1 MTPGRI
7 AARLLHPL
15 AWHRMDLRGRL
26 MWLAMLPVLVF
37 AVVWGSYV
45 IRQRDADLAAQLQ
58 QRAQLLARQLAV
70 AADYG
75 IFSFN
80 QAALDNIALGVL
92 RESSVISA
100 TIIAADGRV
109 LATRHAPAQGQAIPP
124 GQLQAMLEASRR
136 GGGGGVSEHNAHWVA
151 HLEPVRTPLLDVDDL
166 PEAAHPQRHAPP
178 PGHVIVQVST
188 RSIRTE
194 LFDFGLRV
202 MVLLAGVLLSG
213 WVMARRISTSL
224 DQRIQA
230 VVQAAQKIGAG
241 HIGIRL
247 PASAIP
253 SFARLSQDINGM
265 AEQLEQSRQ
274 RLEQRVLEATQA
286 LREQRDAAEQANR
299 DKTRFLAA
307 ASHDLRQPLH
317 AMGLFLDTLA
327 RSPLTA
333 QQASVLGHA
342 RTASGAASE
351 MLTTLLDY
359 SRLEAGVVQAH
370 DAPFA
375 VQPLLSALEQEFGPQ
390 ADAAALVYRTRETTA
405 AALADKALVDLV
417 MRNFISNA
425 LRYTRTGGLL
435 IACRARSGRL
445 ALEVWD
451 TGCGIA
457 PEHQQEV
464 FKEFHQLGNPE
475 RDRRKGLGLGLA
487 IVQRLAQAM
496 HTQVEVRSRLGR
508 GSVFRL
514 WLTPWRGALVDEAV
528 ASAHDGASLV
538 GRRVLVV
545 DDDEPVRLGMQSLLA
560 SWGCH
565 CVCAE
570 SAADALARL
579 HQMPQPDVVV
589 TDFRLRHEETGKQVL
604 QALRSTLGLMVP
616 AIIMTGDTSPQRL
629 RDAQSTSALLLH
641 KPVSTGQLR
650 DAITLLL
657 QQAPAAWLPE
667 DHTTAVEP

>member
-1 MTPGRI
+1 MHHALAR
-7 AARLLHPL
+7 AARNWRS
-15 AWHRMDLRGRL
+15 AWHEALRWERDAVLAEQVLLLRRNFPVTLWASLITSVGTVWVMSLGMPMAPMLWWLASHVAVVTLVYLTLRPLPRPGHGPRSDARRLLACMTGMGLTWGSLGGVALWQGQGSDAVVYAIGILSTVSAGALGLGAPLLRGYMIYL
-26 MWLAMLPVLVF
+26 TCTISSVLVAL
-37 AVVWGSYV
+37 AVVGGPIALPGCVMVAVYYLLTALHA
-45 IRQRDADLAAQLQ
+45 RNLARAARDSIELRFDNERLVTQL
-58 QRAQLLARQLAV
+58 RAQTDRA
-70 AADYG
+70 
-75 IFSFN
+75 
-80 QAALDNIALGVL
+80 
-92 RESSVISA
+92 
-100 TIIAADGRV
+100 
-109 LATRHAPAQGQAIPP
+109 
-124 GQLQAMLEASRR
+124 
-136 GGGGGVSEHNAHWVA
+136 
-151 HLEPVRTPLLDVDDL
+151 
-166 PEAAHPQRHAPP
+166 
-178 PGHVIVQVST
+178 
-188 RSIRTE
+188 
-194 LFDFGLRV
+194 
-202 MVLLAGVLLSG
+202 
-213 WVMARRISTSL
+213 
-224 DQRIQA
+224 
-230 VVQAAQKIGAG
+230 VQALA
-241 HIGIRL
+241 
-247 PASAIP
+247 
-253 SFARLSQDINGM
+253 
-265 AEQLEQSRQ
+265 
-274 RLEQRVLEATQA
+274 
-286 LREQRDAAEQANR
+286 AAEQANQ
-299 DKTRFLAA
+299 DKSRFLAA

-375 VQPLLSALEQEFGPQ
+375 VQPLLGALEQEFGPQ

-435 IACRARSGRL
+435 IACRARGGRL

-457 PEHQQEV
+457 PAHQQDV

-528 ASAHDGASLV
+528 ASTHDGASLA

-565 CVCAE
+565 CLCAE

-589 TDFRLRHEETGKQVL
+589 TDFRLRHEETGRQVL
-604 QALRSTLGLMVP
+604 DTLRAHLQRSVP

-629 RDAQSTSALLLH
+629 RDAQSTGALLLH
-641 KPVSTGQLR
+641 KPVSAAQLR
-650 DAITLLL
+650 EALLEL
-657 QQAPAAWLPE
+657 VQ
-667 DHTTAVEP
+667 

>member
-1 MTPGRI
+1 MSKPPDVAPPSQTPPRIWGTWRDIVHALRWERDAVLAEQVGLLRRSFPATLVASYISALGTVWIMALVLPLAPMLWWLASHVAVVTLVYLTLRPLPRPDHGPRSDARRLLACMTGMGLTWGSLGGVALWQGQDSDAVVYAIGILSTVSAGALGLGAPLLRGYMIYLTCTISSVLVALAVVGGPIALPGCVMVAVYYLLTALHARNLAR
-7 AARLLHPL
+7 AAR
-15 AWHRMDLRGRL
+15 DSIELRFDNERL
-26 MWLAMLPVLVF
+26 VT
-37 AVVWGSYV
+37 
-45 IRQRDADLAAQLQ
+45 QL
-58 QRAQLLARQLAV
+58 RAQTDRAV
-70 AADYG
+70 
-75 IFSFN
+75 
-80 QAALDNIALGVL
+80 QA
-92 RESSVISA
+92 
-100 TIIAADGRV
+100 
-109 LATRHAPAQGQAIPP
+109 LAT
-124 GQLQAMLEASRR
+124 
-136 GGGGGVSEHNAHWVA
+136 
-151 HLEPVRTPLLDVDDL
+151 
-166 PEAAHPQRHAPP
+166 
-178 PGHVIVQVST
+178 
-188 RSIRTE
+188 
-194 LFDFGLRV
+194 
-202 MVLLAGVLLSG
+202 
-213 WVMARRISTSL
+213 
-224 DQRIQA
+224 
-230 VVQAAQKIGAG
+230 
-241 HIGIRL
+241 
-247 PASAIP
+247 
-253 SFARLSQDINGM
+253 
-265 AEQLEQSRQ
+265 
-274 RLEQRVLEATQA
+274 
-286 LREQRDAAEQANR
+286 AEQANQ
-299 DKTRFLAA
+299 DKSRFLAA

-589 TDFRLRHEETGKQVL
+589 TDFRLRHEETGRQVL
-604 QALRSTLGLMVP
+604 DTLRAHLQRSVP

-629 RDAQSTSALLLH
+629 RDAQSTGALLLH
-641 KPVSTGQLR
+641 KPVSAAQLR
-650 DAITLLL
+650 EALVEVL
-657 QQAPAAWLPE
+657 Q
-667 DHTTAVEP
+667 

>member
-1 MTPGRI
+1 MHHALAR
-7 AARLLHPL
+7 AARNWRS
-15 AWHRMDLRGRL
+15 AWHEALRWERDAVLAEQVLLLRRNFPVTLWASLITSVGTVWVMSLGMPMAPMLWWLASHVAVVTLVYLTLRPLPRPGHGPRSDARRLLACMTGMGLTWGSLGGVALWQGHGSDAVVYAIGILSTVSAGALGLGAPLLRGYMIYL
-26 MWLAMLPVLVF
+26 TCTISSVLVAL
-37 AVVWGSYV
+37 AVVGGPIALPGCVMVAVYYLLTALHA
-45 IRQRDADLAAQLQ
+45 RNLARAARDSIELRFDNERLVTQL
-58 QRAQLLARQLAV
+58 RAQ
-70 AADYG
+70 
-75 IFSFN
+75 
-80 QAALDNIALGVL
+80 
-92 RESSVISA
+92 
-100 TIIAADGRV
+100 TGR
-109 LATRHAPAQGQAIPP
+109 A
-124 GQLQAMLEASRR
+124 
-136 GGGGGVSEHNAHWVA
+136 
-151 HLEPVRTPLLDVDDL
+151 
-166 PEAAHPQRHAPP
+166 
-178 PGHVIVQVST
+178 
-188 RSIRTE
+188 
-194 LFDFGLRV
+194 
-202 MVLLAGVLLSG
+202 
-213 WVMARRISTSL
+213 
-224 DQRIQA
+224 
-230 VVQAAQKIGAG
+230 VQALA
-241 HIGIRL
+241 
-247 PASAIP
+247 
-253 SFARLSQDINGM
+253 
-265 AEQLEQSRQ
+265 
-274 RLEQRVLEATQA
+274 
-286 LREQRDAAEQANR
+286 AAEQANQ
-299 DKTRFLAA
+299 DKSRFLAA

-375 VQPLLSALEQEFGPQ
+375 VQPLLGALEQEFGPQ

-435 IACRARSGRL
+435 IACRARGGRL

-528 ASAHDGASLV
+528 ASTHDGASLA

-565 CVCAE
+565 CLCAE

-589 TDFRLRHEETGKQVL
+589 TDFRLRHEETGRQVL
-604 QALRSTLGLMVP
+604 DTLRAHLQRSVP

-629 RDAQSTSALLLH
+629 RDAQSTGALLLH
-641 KPVSTGQLR
+641 KPVSAAQLR
-650 DAITLLL
+650 DALVELL
-657 QQAPAAWLPE
+657 
-667 DHTTAVEP
+667 D